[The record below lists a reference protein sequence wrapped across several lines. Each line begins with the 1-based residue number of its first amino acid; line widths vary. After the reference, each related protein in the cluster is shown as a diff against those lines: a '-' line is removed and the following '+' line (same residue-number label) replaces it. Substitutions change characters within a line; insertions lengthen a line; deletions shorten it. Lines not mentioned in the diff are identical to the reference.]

1 MSDCCSSESGGKPDP
16 KSTHTPEP
24 SPKATV
30 VPSCCAHDEP
40 EEQGQPHAHSRK
52 RRPDYLLWSCL
63 LLSVLLYTA
72 YLLLPTLGPDWFQH
86 LGHGVFELLN
96 TMWWGVLLGAIFV
109 GLLAHIPQNLVL
121 SALGKGGSVS
131 GLWRATMAGVL
142 LDLCS
147 HGILMVGAKLY
158 QKGASLGQVMAFLI
172 ASPWNSFS
180 LTLIMI
186 ALIGLPWALAFIG
199 LSLVIALISG
209 WLFDRLVAR
218 GVLPVNPY
226 ARDVVYDPDFRFWPE
241 AGRQWRA
248 IDWRPG
254 LFTKI
259 LWDGIKGS
267 RMVLRWLLFGVLLA
281 ALIRT
286 FVSLEMFQQW
296 FGPTLLGLGFT
307 LVAATIIE
315 VCSEGS
321 TPIAADLMTRA
332 EAPGNSFAFLMA
344 GVATDY
350 TEIMVL
356 RDTTRSWKI
365 ALFLPL
371 LTLPQVFVIAWLL
384 NQFA

>member
-1 MSDCCSSESGGKPDP
+1 MSDCCSP
-16 KSTHTPEP
+16 KSEAKSDAQDNSKLTPAP
-24 SPKATV
+24 DSKT
-30 VPSCCAHDEP
+30 VPSCCALDEP
-40 EEQGQPHAHSRK
+40 DTEGHTHSK

-63 LLSVLLYTA
+63 LLSVLLYTGH
-72 YLLLPTLGPDWFQH
+72 LLLPGFGPEWFQH
-86 LGHGVFELLN
+86 VGHGVFDLLN
-96 TMWWGVLLGAIFV
+96 TMWWGVVLGAIFV

-121 SALGKGGSVS
+121 SVLGKGGSVS
-131 GLWRATMAGVL
+131 GLLRATMAGVL

-186 ALIGLPWALAFIG
+186 ALIGVSWTLAFIG

-218 GVLPVNPY
+218 GSLPANPHAASVVN
-226 ARDVVYDPDFRFWPE
+226 DPNFRFWPE
-241 AGRQWRA
+241 AARQWRA
-248 IDWRPG
+248 INWRPG
-254 LFTKI
+254 LLANI
-259 LWDGIKGS
+259 LWDGVKGS

-286 FVSLEMFQQW
+286 FISLEMFQQW
-296 FGPTLLGLGFT
+296 FGPTLLGLVLT

-384 NQFA
+384 NYFA